1 MNKSQRNNKYQ
12 LTKLSETLKSEE
24 LELNE
29 IMKSGLFAVAICT
42 ADKLSIKFP
51 TCIASCKRPRD
62 SRKS

>member
-1 MNKSQRNNKYQ
+1 M
-12 LTKLSETLKSEE
+12 TKLNETLKIEE

-51 TCIASCKRPRD
+51 TCIASCKRPQD